1 MKALKKSY
9 LVAILVIIFIG
20 IAGGFTNSEYGRWY
34 GGENCTT
41 ADDPL
46 GILWK
51 PDSAVQRNLD
61 SLDNP
66 FLPKDASGR
75 PAPII
80 GAPLTSYSF
89 EKECEA
95 EGGVYVPANKTWN
108 FMSNE
113 KVQGYNLDTRTT
125 FDPKST
131 ALFVIAGVI
140 ITLVGLEMRKK
151 K

>member
-20 IAGGFTNSEYGRWY
+20 IAGGFTNSEYGYWFNHD
-34 GGENCTT
+34 ESCTT

-46 GILWK
+46 GILVE
-51 PDSAVQRNLD
+51 PDPWGVLGDNG
-61 SLDNP
+61 NP
-66 FLPKDASGR
+66 FLPKDTKGR
-75 PAPII
+75 PAPVI
-80 GAPLTSYSF
+80 GYSF
-89 EKECEA
+89 ERECEA
-95 EGGVYVPANKTWN
+95 KGGVYVAGDKTWK
-108 FMSNE
+108 FISKE
-113 KVQGYNLDTRTT
+113 KVQGYNLDIRTT

-140 ITLVGLEMRKK
+140 VALVGLEMRKK

>member
-34 GGENCTT
+34 NPNESCTT
-41 ADDPL
+41 DDDPW
-46 GILWK
+46 GVLWE
-51 PDSAVQRNLD
+51 PDSAAQRYLD
-61 SLDNP
+61 SLNNP
-66 FLPKDASGR
+66 FLPKDAKGR
-75 PAPII
+75 PAPVI
-80 GAPLTSYSF
+80 GYSP
-89 EKECEA
+89 ERECEA
-95 EGGVYVPANKTWN
+95 IGGVYNAGNDTWK

-131 ALFVIAGVI
+131 ALFIIAGVI
-140 ITLVGLEMRKK
+140 VALVGLEMRKK

>member
-34 GGENCTT
+34 NPNESCTT
-41 ADDPL
+41 ADDPWGVL
-46 GILWK
+46 GETWN
-51 PDSAVQRNLD
+51 PDSAAQQVLD
-61 SLDNP
+61 AINNP
-66 FLPKDASGR
+66 FLPKDAKGR

-80 GAPLTSYSF
+80 GYSF

-95 EGGVYVPANKTWN
+95 KGGVYSAGNSTWK

-113 KVQGYNLDTRTT
+113 KVQGYELDTRTT
-125 FDPKST
+125 FDLKST

-140 ITLVGLEMRKK
+140 IALVGLEIRKK